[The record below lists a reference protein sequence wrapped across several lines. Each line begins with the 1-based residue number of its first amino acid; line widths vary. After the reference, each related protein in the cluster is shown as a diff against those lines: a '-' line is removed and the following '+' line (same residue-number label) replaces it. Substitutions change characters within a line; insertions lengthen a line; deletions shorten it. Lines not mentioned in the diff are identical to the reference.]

1 MNEVELILLEEGE
14 GCTTYTLH
22 FLSDELN
29 EFEKF
34 VAKFKGNS
42 KLNSDFRTIVRTLE
56 KITEVGA
63 LERYFRPEGNSR
75 IVQLHCL

>member
-29 EFEKF
+29 EFDKF
-34 VAKFKGNS
+34 VAKFK
-42 KLNSDFRTIVRTLE
+42 
-56 KITEVGA
+56 
-63 LERYFRPEGNSR
+63 
-75 IVQLHCL
+75 